1 MPAPTSSETT
11 QWKDLMGRPRQ
22 PTFEE
27 MEAQAEAQVPDTPYY
42 IDADYGESEMVR
54 GKVSRPSPVEIE
66 AGAIWD

>member
-1 MPAPTSSETT
+1 
-11 QWKDLMGRPRQ
+11 MGRPRQ